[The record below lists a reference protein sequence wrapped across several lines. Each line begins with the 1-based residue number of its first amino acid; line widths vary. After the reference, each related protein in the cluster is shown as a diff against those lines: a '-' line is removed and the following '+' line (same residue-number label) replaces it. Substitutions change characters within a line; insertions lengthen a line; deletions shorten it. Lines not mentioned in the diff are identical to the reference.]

1 MSWMKDSHWSW
12 DWGIADWL
20 SIIDQLHQRSTW
32 VNILI
37 FAWLSLAAH
46 EKYFKF
52 TEQPSSIWD
61 TGFSSWRLLSATT
74 RLDEVATVV
83 LSLLLLDSGKQK
95 EGKIVSNKTVFR
107 RRSECIREKVIS
119 RFLLKSRQRVG
130 SQLRAIRG
138 QNTQLN
144 LNVPS
149 PTSVTLALHLWLFW
163 YYEKIF
169 ACIELL
175 IVASI
180 NSFQNHTRRL
190 RVSNFIQ
197 IYFE

>member
-1 MSWMKDSHWSW
+1 MK
-12 DWGIADWL
+12 
-20 SIIDQLHQRSTW
+20 
-32 VNILI
+32 
-37 FAWLSLAAH
+37 
-46 EKYFKF
+46 KYFKT

-61 TGFSSWRLLSATT
+61 TGFSSWRFLSATT
-74 RLDEVATVV
+74 RFDEVATVV

-163 YYEKIF
+163 YFGKHL
-169 ACIELL
+169 CLHK
-175 IVASI
+175 ASDWSDW
-180 NSFQNHTRRL
+180 NSFQNHKFNKGFEFY
-190 RVSNFIQ
+190 SNIFWTEWLWKIGNGMWA
-197 IYFE
+197 EL

>member
-1 MSWMKDSHWSW
+1 MK
-12 DWGIADWL
+12 
-20 SIIDQLHQRSTW
+20 
-32 VNILI
+32 
-37 FAWLSLAAH
+37 
-46 EKYFKF
+46 KYLKI

-74 RLDEVATVV
+74 RLDEVATEV
-83 LSLLLLDSGKQK
+83 LSLLLLDSGKQN

-149 PTSVTLALHLWLFW
+149 PTSVTLAPLTVLMLILWKHLYQQKLAWPSPRW
-163 YYEKIF
+163 SPCSR
-169 ACIELL
+169 A
-175 IVASI
+175 
-180 NSFQNHTRRL
+180 RL
-190 RVSNFIQ
+190 AIG
-197 IYFE
+197 IYFHAYEVADSSVWTTW